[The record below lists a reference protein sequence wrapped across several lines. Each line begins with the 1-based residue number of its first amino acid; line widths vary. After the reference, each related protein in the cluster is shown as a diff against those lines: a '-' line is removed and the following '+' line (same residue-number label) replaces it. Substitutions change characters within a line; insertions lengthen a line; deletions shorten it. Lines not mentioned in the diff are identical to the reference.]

1 MGKQQQPRGGRVVP
15 LRWTNQTG
23 DAAADTAA
31 ADGNCAAPVAA
42 PGHHEKEGPTII
54 SSVLDV
60 VACLLECCCLLD
72 PNCGVQYATQ
82 LGYQDIQSL
91 LVALFLRANRYFS
104 NSIEKQPRK
113 QHGALVCHNS

>member
-42 PGHHEKEGPTII
+42 PGQHEKKGPTII

-60 VACLLECCCLLD
+60 VACLLPRVLLLTGSKLRAVYSTRLSLAIKIFKACLL
-72 PNCGVQYATQ
+72 
-82 LGYQDIQSL
+82 
-91 LVALFLRANRYFS
+91 RYS
-104 NSIEKQPRK
+104 
-113 QHGALVCHNS
+113 